1 MEDSKKTTSKKSSY
15 TSMNEWIARMKI
27 TFENAKQ
34 PAILAALQTVGYTE
48 ARLDA
53 LLDDVATLEG
63 LCETQK
69 MEYAE
74 QNAETQKFE
83 QKKEAINATYLTHR
97 GMAKIL
103 FKSNLQ
109 AQVALNLG
117 TPTKTA
123 YAEWL
128 RLVSNFYSQL
138 SKSAE
143 LNAEVAKIGIDQ
155 TVIDTALA
163 AIAELTS
170 IKDTQKKETAEA
182 QASTETRDIAFDA
195 LYEQYTELMGYAKAL
210 LKGDQMLEA
219 LGVVVKR

>member
-1 MEDSKKTTSKKSSY
+1 MEDSKTTTTKKSTY

-27 TFENAKQ
+27 VLENAKQ

-48 ARLDA
+48 ERLDA
-53 LLDDVATLEG
+53 LLDDVRTLEG

-74 QNAETQKFE
+74 QNAETLKFD
-83 QKKEAINATYLTHR
+83 QKKGVIDDVYRTHR
-97 GMAKIL
+97 STAKIF
-103 FKSNLQ
+103 FKKDLQ
-109 AQVALNLG
+109 AQVALGLNM
-117 TPTKTA
+117 PMKTA

-138 SKSAE
+138 SKSAG
-143 LNAEVAKIGIDQ
+143 LKAEVAKIGITETIIAD
-155 TVIDTALA
+155 ALT

-170 IKDTQKKETAEA
+170 IKDSQKKETAEA

-195 LYEQYTELMGYAKAL
+195 LYEQYTELMGYAKTL
-210 LKGDQMLEA
+210 LKGNQMLEA